1 MVAEGGGGM
10 GTGQALV
17 FLSAAVVAVPTA
29 KRLGLGSVLGYLLAG
44 VAIGPAALNLL
55 SQDPE
60 AVMHAA
66 EFGVVMMLFLIGLE
80 LKPSLLWCMRRS
92 ILGLGGV
99 QVLASTAA
107 IAGVAL
113 ACGVDAN
120 AAIAIG
126 LMLALSS
133 TAIVLQTQDERGIKD
148 TPVGKAS
155 FSVLLFQ
162 DIAVIPILAIYPLL
176 GLANMGADDDSWLA
190 GQEWYG
196 QFGIVVGVIA
206 GIVLLGR
213 FVFQPLFRMIARE
226 HLREVFIAAA
236 LLLVIGAAAVMER
249 CGLSPALGTFLAGV
263 VLADSEFRHE
273 IESNLEP
280 FKGLLLGLFF
290 LAVGASIDLSALAEQ
305 PLLMLG
311 LVAGLLAVKAA
322 VLFGLGLA
330 FRMTRADRLSF
341 TLALCSGGEF
351 AFVLANF
358 GNGVGVFDPELSEL
372 LVATVTLSMFIAPL
386 LFLVDERFVRT
397 CPVSAAAAEG
407 LDQDQPKTK
416 GRVVV
421 AGFSALG
428 RKVTRFLRAEG
439 IDVVV
444 LDLDPDRVQ
453 ILRRF
458 GLEVYFGDAS
468 RQDLL
473 ESAGASEAKLFVL
486 AIGKEERSLK
496 VLDTVR
502 RNFPDLPVLARAR
515 NLSHAHSLLR
525 AGANE
530 VTFEAGESSLAMG
543 KEALRRLGWRKHTA
557 HRAALRF
564 RNHDQE
570 TMASVIETWED
581 REAAAA
587 LFQVRNASLADVLD
601 RDRTTWVEDVDHGW
615 DVPPADVRD

>member
-1 MVAEGGGGM
+1 M

-17 FLSAAVVAVPTA
+17 FLSAAVVAVPIA

-44 VAIGPAALNLL
+44 VAIGPAAMNLL
-55 SQDPE
+55 SEDPE

-80 LKPSLLWCMRRS
+80 LKPSLLWRMRRS

-99 QVLASTAA
+99 QVLLSTAA

-113 ACGVDAN
+113 AFGVETN
-120 AAIAIG
+120 AAIAVG

-133 TAIVLQTQDERGIKD
+133 TAIVLQTQDERGVKD

-176 GLANMGADDDSWLA
+176 GHANMGADDASWLA

-196 QFGIVVGVIA
+196 QVGIVVGVIA

-213 FVFQPLFRMIARE
+213 FVFQPLFRFIARE

-236 LLLVIGAAAVMER
+236 LLLVIGAAALMER

-290 LAVGASIDLSALAEQ
+290 LAVGASIDLAALVER
-305 PLLMLG
+305 PLLMAG
-311 LVAGLLAVKAA
+311 LVLLLLGVKAA
-322 VLFGLGLA
+322 VLFVLGLA
-330 FRMTRADRLSF
+330 SRMAHKDRLSF

-386 LFLVDERFVRT
+386 LFLIDERFVQD
-397 CPVSAAAAEG
+397 CPESENAADG
-407 LDQDQPKTK
+407 LEHEQPKTK

-421 AGFSALG
+421 AGFSAFG
-428 RKVTRFLRAEG
+428 RTVTRFLRAEG

-453 ILRRF
+453 ILRSF

-473 ESAGASEAKLFVL
+473 EAAGASEAKLFVL
-486 AIGKEERSLK
+486 AVGKEERSLK

-515 NLSHAHSLLR
+515 NLSHAHALLR
-525 AGANE
+525 AGATE
-530 VTFEAGESSLAMG
+530 ITFEASESGLAMG
-543 KEALRRLGWRKHTA
+543 KEALRRLGWRRHTA
-557 HRAALRF
+557 HRAGLRF
-564 RNHDQE
+564 RNHDKD
-570 TMASVIETWED
+570 TIASVIDSWED

-587 LFQVRNASLADVLD
+587 LFQVRNASLADVLN

>member
-1 MVAEGGGGM
+1 M

-17 FLSAAVVAVPTA
+17 FLSAAVVAVPVA

-44 VAIGPAALNLL
+44 VAIGPAAMNLL
-55 SQDPE
+55 SEDPE

-80 LKPSLLWCMRRS
+80 LKPSLLWRMRRS

-99 QVLASTAA
+99 QVVASTAA

-113 ACGVDAN
+113 AFGVETN
-120 AAIAIG
+120 AAIAVG

-133 TAIVLQTQDERGIKD
+133 TAIVLQTQDERGVKD

-176 GLANMGADDDSWLA
+176 GHASMGADDDSWLA

-196 QFGIVVGVIA
+196 GIVVGVIA

-213 FVFQPLFRMIARE
+213 FVFQPLFRFIARE

-236 LLLVIGAAAVMER
+236 LLLVIGAAALMER

-280 FKGLLLGLFF
+280 FKGLLLGLPF
-290 LAVGASIDLSALAEQ
+290 LAVGASIDLAAIVER
-305 PLLMLG
+305 PLLMAG
-311 LVAGLLAVKAA
+311 LVLLLLGVKAA
-322 VLFGLGLA
+322 VLFVLGLTS
-330 FRMTRADRLSF
+330 RMARNDRLSF

-372 LVATVTLSMFIAPL
+372 MVATVTLSMFVAPL
-386 LFLVDERFVRT
+386 LFLIDERFVQT
-397 CPVSAAAAEG
+397 CAESEEG
-407 LDQDQPKTK
+407 GPEQEMPTTRGKI
-416 GRVVV
+416 VV
-421 AGFSALG
+421 AGFSGFG
-428 RKVTRFLRAEG
+428 RTVTRFLRAEG
-439 IDVVV
+439 VDVVV

-458 GLEVYFGDAS
+458 GLEVYFGDAC

-473 ESAGASEAKLFVL
+473 EAAGAGDAKMFII
-486 AIGKEERSLK
+486 AIGKEERSLA

-502 RNFPDLPVLARAR
+502 RNFPNLPVLARAR
-515 NLSHAHSLLR
+515 NLSHAHALLK
-525 AGANE
+525 AGAAE
-530 VTFEAGESSLAMG
+530 VTFEAGESSMAMG
-543 KEALRRLGWRKHTA
+543 KEVLQRLGWRKHTA

-564 RNHDQE
+564 RNHDRE
-570 TMASVIETWED
+570 TIASVIETWDD

-587 LFQVRNASLADVLD
+587 LFQVRNASLADLLN
-601 RDRTTWVEDVDHGW
+601 RDRATWIDDVDHGW
-615 DVPPADVRD
+615 DVPPADVRG